1 MSASY
6 RAQWSQ
12 HPVQFLL
19 HECNIM
25 VYISFYALGGLFFA
39 KPMRD
44 KKYITMMDPFQ
55 IKYGKI
61 LSGVLV
67 LPCLLGD
74 LMWVSCTLLGLGKYA
89 Y

>member
-1 MSASY
+1 
-6 RAQWSQ
+6 
-12 HPVQFLL
+12 
-19 HECNIM
+19 M
-25 VYISFYALGGLFFA
+25 VYISFNALGGLFFA

-61 LSGVLV
+61 LSAVLV

-89 Y
+89 CLPGKIIFFYYLVAATKAF